1 MRYILLIILMLFIGN
16 MQVDAATISD
26 VENLLNKTESVIN
39 EQSQYEVLDKRYPV
53 GSIYISTSS
62 TNPSSLFGGTW
73 ERYAGGRKLVATGD
87 NGTTNYTSVNAT
99 GGNKAVTL
107 SSSNLPAHTHSIT
120 PSGTVTSSFIG
131 KSATT
136 SSNGAHTHTLPFGLA
151 SSEAKGFGL
160 RTTIYDGKDGGSYY
174 DRALITTSSPNYG
187 TRIANT
193 GAHTHSATPSGS
205 VTSTFTGKTVT
216 SSSNGSGSSI
226 DIMNPYITVYIWRR
240 TA

>member
-1 MRYILLIILMLFIGN
+1 

-53 GSIYISTSS
+53 GSIHISTSS

-120 PSGTVTSSFIG
+120 PSGTVTSSFTG

-136 SSNGAHTHTLPFGLA
+136 SSNGAHTHTVDFGKA
-151 SSEAKGFGL
+151 SSEASGYGL
-160 RTTIYDGKDGGSYY
+160 SYGISVDVY
-174 DRALITTSSPNYG
+174 RDRALINGRTVDVAVG
-187 TRIANT
+187 

-205 VTSTFTGKTVT
+205 VTSSFTGKTVT

>member
-16 MQVDAATISD
+16 VQVDAATISD

-39 EQSQYEVLDKRYPV
+39 EQSQYEALNKRYPV

-73 ERYAGGRKLVATGD
+73 ERYAGGRKLVSTGS
-87 NGTTNYTSVNAT
+87 NGTTNYMSVNTT
-99 GGNKAVTL
+99 GGNKTVTL
-107 SSSNLPAHTHSIT
+107 SSSNLPSHTHSVT
-120 PSGTVTSSFIG
+120 PTGTVTSSFTG
-131 KSATT
+131 TSVTT
-136 SSNGAHTHTLPFGLA
+136 SSNGAHTHTVDFGNASNEASGYGLA
-151 SSEAKGFGL
+151 YGISVDVY
-160 RTTIYDGKDGGSYY
+160 R
-174 DRALITTSSPNYG
+174 DRALVNNRTVG
-187 TRIANT
+187 VDAG

-205 VTSTFTGKTVT
+205 VTSSFTGKTVT

-240 TA
+240 TS

>member
-16 MQVDAATISD
+16 VQVDAATISD

-120 PSGTVTSSFIG
+120 PSGTVTSSFTG

-136 SSNGAHTHTLPFGLA
+136 SSNGVHTHTVDFGNA
-151 SSEAKGFGL
+151 SSEASGYGL
-160 RTTIYDGKDGGSYY
+160 SYGADVY
-174 DRALITTSSPNYG
+174 RDRALINGRTVDVDAG
-187 TRIANT
+187 

-205 VTSTFTGKTVT
+205 VTSSFTGKTVT

-240 TA
+240 TS